1 VAIRNSKSNFCYHRN
16 WQSNRY
22 KRAYCENKTKNPPFS
37 GRDRVQRNLFC
48 SHGLCQQCVCV
59 LLIPI
64 AHTQR
69 GANQQDART
78 RWGCPGG
85 RGDDYVCMPVP
96 FVGCCCLVPNVFPQ
110 LHISTTHLHTTSYVP
125 HPISHIPYPSE
136 HLDTD
141 IPYRCVLVPT
151 LSCTFIVISY

>member
-85 RGDDYVCMPVP
+85 EGGWLCVYASAICWMLLPCTKCFSP
-96 FVGCCCLVPNVFPQ
+96 TPHKHHPPTYYILCP
-110 LHISTTHLHTTSYVP
+110 TSY
-125 HPISHIPYPSE
+125 IPYP
-136 HLDTD
+136 
-141 IPYRCVLVPT
+141 
-151 LSCTFIVISY
+151 IS